1 MSETVQA
8 PAETP
13 VVTSPVTGPV
23 AGPIANVPPT
33 QSKSSTRIYR
43 VAAGV
48 GIAVG
53 AVIIGGAIFLFGLL
67 IGSQSSMGWEDP
79 GYVGSGYEAD
89 WDTGMDMDMDMF
101 GEDDAAFWS
110 EWTGPDDSDTEPS
123 SPTNTQPTPTR

>member
-13 VVTSPVTGPV
+13 VVTSPVTS
-23 AGPIANVPPT
+23 APPT
-33 QSKSSTRIYR
+33 RSKSSTRIYR

-89 WDTGMDMDMDMF
+89 WDTGMDMGMF
-101 GEDDAAFWS
+101 GEDDAAFWG
-110 EWTGPDDSDTEPS
+110 EWTGPDDSDAEPS